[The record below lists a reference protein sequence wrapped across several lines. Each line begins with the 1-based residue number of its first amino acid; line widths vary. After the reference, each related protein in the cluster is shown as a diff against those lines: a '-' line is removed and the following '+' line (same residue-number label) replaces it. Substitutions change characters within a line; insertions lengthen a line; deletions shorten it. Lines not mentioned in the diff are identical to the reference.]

1 MKWKIMIALS
11 FCFLLTGC
19 WNYRE
24 LSDLS
29 ISTGISID
37 KDEDGYNVGM
47 LISNAQ
53 KIQGNS
59 KEGESQTIVI
69 EAKGKTV
76 MEAIKNIELKSPKE
90 VYIRH
95 LLVISISEEV
105 AKEGL
110 NKILDYLFRD
120 PQSRKMFYIILA
132 RDCKAKDT
140 LKILSPLEAFPSQS
154 IAINIEETYDLQAI
168 ITKVTYNSFLKEL
181 LEPGKEPYINSVMI
195 DGKTEEGEKEDN
207 VKQTEPDAAIRMG
220 TVGIF
225 KGDKFLGWTSK
236 DENRGINVLNG
247 NIGLMY
253 LTFDYKDSPTSISL
267 STIKTKNNV
276 KMKNKKPYIEVS
288 ISGSGSINEI
298 NQNVDLE
305 DPKVIE
311 SIEKATEK
319 ELKKN
324 IDQSLEVA
332 QKTYQ
337 SDIFGY
343 GSMIHKTY
351 PKEWKKIKEN
361 WNEEGFPK
369 LEVKVKIDI
378 TLEYKGSLEKTIKE
392 EMHE

>member
-267 STIKTKNNV
+267 STIKTKNSV

>member
-1 MKWKIMIALS
+1 MKWKIVIALS
-11 FCFLLTGC
+11 FCFFLTGC

-37 KDEDGYNVGM
+37 KNGDEYEIGM

-69 EAKGKTV
+69 DAKGKTI

-90 VYIRH
+90 IYIRH
-95 LLVISISEEV
+95 LLVVVVSEEV
-105 AKEGL
+105 AKDGL

-154 IAINIEETYDLQAI
+154 ITINIEETYDLQAI
-168 ITKVTYNSFLKEL
+168 ITKVTYNSFLKDL
-181 LEPGKEPYINSVMI
+181 LEPGKESYINSVMI
-195 DGKTEEGEKEDN
+195 EGKTEDGEKEDN
-207 VKQTEPDAAIRMG
+207 LKQSEPDATIKLG

-225 KGDKFLGWTSK
+225 KKDKLLGWTSK
-236 DENRGINVLNG
+236 EENRGINILNG
-247 NIGLMY
+247 NIETMY
-253 LTFDYKDSPTSISL
+253 LTLDYKASPTSIFL
-267 STIKTKNNV
+267 STIKTKTSV
-276 KMKNKKPYIEVS
+276 KMNNKKPVIEVS
-288 ISGSGSINEI
+288 ISGKGALNEI
-298 NQNVDLE
+298 NQKVDLE

-311 SIEKATEK
+311 DIEKATEK
-319 ELKKN
+319 ELKNNIKN
-324 IDQSLEVA
+324 GLEVA
-332 QKTYQ
+332 QKTYK

-343 GSMIHKTY
+343 GSLIHKND
-351 PKEWKKIKEN
+351 PKEWEKIKDN
-361 WNEEGFPK
+361 WNEEGFPN
-369 LEVKVKIDI
+369 LEIKIQVDI
-378 TLEYKGSLEKTIKE
+378 TLEHKGSLEKTIKE
-392 EMHE
+392 EIHE

>member
-1 MKWKIMIALS
+1 MKWKIIIALS
-11 FCFLLTGC
+11 FCFFLTGC

-37 KDEDGYNVGM
+37 KEGDEYKVGM

-69 EAKGKTV
+69 DAKGKTI

-95 LLVISISEEV
+95 LLVVVVSEEV

-207 VKQTEPDAAIRMG
+207 VKQTEPDAAIRMS

-225 KGDKFLGWTSK
+225 KGDKLLGWTSK

-253 LTFDYKDSPTSISL
+253 LTFDYKESPTTISL
-267 STIKTKNNV
+267 STIKTKTSV
-276 KMKNKKPYIEVS
+276 KIKNEKPIIEVS
-288 ISGSGSINEI
+288 ITGTGNINEI
-298 NQNVDLE
+298 NQKIDLE

-311 SIEKATEK
+311 EIEKATEK

-324 IDQSLEVA
+324 VNKGLEVA
-332 QKTYQ
+332 QKTYK

-351 PKEWKKIKEN
+351 PKEWKKMKKN
-361 WNEEGFPK
+361 WNEEGFPN
-369 LEVKVKIDI
+369 LEVKIKTDVV
-378 TLEYKGSLEKTIKE
+378 LEHKGSLEKTIKE
-392 EMHE
+392 EIHE

>member
-1 MKWKIMIALS
+1 MKWKIIIALS
-11 FCFLLTGC
+11 FCFFLTGC

-37 KDEDGYNVGM
+37 KEEDDYKVGM

-90 VYIRH
+90 IYIRH
-95 LLVISISEEV
+95 LLVVVVSEEV
-105 AKEGL
+105 AEEGL
-110 NKILDYLFRD
+110 NKILDYLFRE

-207 VKQTEPDAAIRMG
+207 LKQSEPDAAIRMG

-225 KGDKFLGWTSK
+225 KSDKLLGWTSK

-253 LTFDYKDSPTSISL
+253 LTFDYKNSPISISI
-267 STIKTKNNV
+267 STIKTKTNV
-276 KMKNKKPYIEVS
+276 KMKNDKPYIEVS
-288 ISGSGSINEI
+288 VSGAGSISEI
-298 NQNVDLE
+298 NQDIDLE
-305 DPKVIE
+305 NPKIIE
-311 SIEKATEK
+311 EIEKATEK
-319 ELKKN
+319 ELREN
-324 IDQSLEVA
+324 INQGLKVA
-332 QKTYQ
+332 QKTYK

-343 GSMIHKTY
+343 GSMIHKAY
-351 PKEWKKIKEN
+351 PKEWDKIKEN
-361 WNEEGFPK
+361 WNEKEFPD
-369 LEVKVKIDI
+369 LEVKVKINI
-378 TLEYKGSLEKTIKE
+378 TLEHKGSLEKTIEE